1 MLVDHTQCSSSR
13 VSRILV
19 HAYVF
24 PGGHVSTELLSVG
37 VVRGVFLRG
46 SGLCLSWKMLA
57 IVAVSGVVVWAIF
70 LSRPC
75 CHRIS
80 SCIYLGSV
88 LV

>member
-13 VSRILV
+13 VSHILV

-37 VVRGVFLRG
+37 VVRGVFPRD

-57 IVAVSGVVVWAIF
+57 IVAVSGAAVWAKFFCRGLVVTEPI
-70 LSRPC
+70 
-75 CHRIS
+75 HA
-80 SCIYLGSV
+80 CIWV
-88 LV
+88 VC